1 MTSEPQ
7 TGRLLGMRIVLG
19 VGGGIAAYKAADLV
33 RLLRKEGAEVQVILT
48 AGGAEFVTPL
58 LLQTLSGRPVATSL
72 FDATQES
79 TIGHIAMADWADVLL
94 IAPATANLLAKLSCG
109 LADDLLS
116 TVALACKGK
125 LLLAPA
131 MNVNMWEHPAVQE
144 NLQRLQARG
153 AAQVGPEA
161 GELACG
167 WVGMGRMSD
176 PGAIVEAVVQL
187 GPHGSPHLPLA
198 GKHVLVTAGPTY
210 EALDPVRFLG
220 NRSSGKMG
228 FALAEAAALLGA
240 TVTLVAG
247 PVSLQVSRHR
257 QAITRVNIE
266 SADQLAEQVLSRLE
280 RGALDVIVMAA
291 AVADYRPTQVAP
303 QKLKKS
309 DDQQGLTLQLQRTK
323 DILAMLGQRR
333 AEQGTRRPLLVGFAA
348 ETEQVAVHAQAKLL
362 KKNCDVI
369 VANDVAEAGIGFGS
383 DENRVTLYFAASHG
397 SQIIE
402 IPRASK
408 AAVSQQIWAALIP
421 RLPAP

>member
-58 LLQTLSGRPVATSL
+58 LLQALSGRPVATSL

-94 IAPATANLLAKLSCG
+94 IAPATANLLAKLSVG

-167 WVGMGRMSD
+167 WVGMGRMSE

-187 GPHGSPHLPLA
+187 GPHGAPHQPLA

-309 DDQQGLTLQLQRTK
+309 DDQQGLTLQLLRTK

-333 AEQGTRRPLLVGFAA
+333 AEQGTRHPLLVGFAA
-348 ETEQVAVHAQAKLL
+348 ETEQVAVHAQAKLV
-362 KKNCDVI
+362 KKKCDVI
-369 VANDVAEAGIGFGS
+369 IANDVAEAGIGFGS
-383 DENRVTLYFAASHG
+383 DENRVTLYFSASHG
-397 SQIIE
+397 GQIIE
-402 IPRASK
+402 IPKASK